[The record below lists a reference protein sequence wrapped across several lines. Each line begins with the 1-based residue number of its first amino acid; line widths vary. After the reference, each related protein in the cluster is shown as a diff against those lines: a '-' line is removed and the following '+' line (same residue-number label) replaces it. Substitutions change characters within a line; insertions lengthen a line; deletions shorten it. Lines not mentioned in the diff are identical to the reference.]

1 LRKAAA
7 SVLFLAAVATS
18 PAGAQDQQVDVPQ
31 ISASS
36 SLAPPAE
43 PVAQRTAQALQQLS
57 SGDDSRPAERQ
68 VTAAGSSNE
77 QPSQVATRTRN
88 AQPPQPLS
96 TPQQGRTAAVDPV
109 HGHDRCDPADSKQ
122 SKTLQC
128 RKVIENRAAE
138 YTRPSPT
145 RLSPEQKLL
154 IDQQLLASEASLAG
168 ATHRLATSGNVDQ
181 SLETMGIAS
190 VVLDQS
196 SKPKDPE
203 KKEDDP
209 KSDAAVQAILT
220 ILNQPPPQ

>member
-68 VTAAGSSNE
+68 VTASGSSNE

-88 AQPPQPLS
+88 PQPPQPLS
-96 TPQQGRTAAVDPV
+96 TPEQGRTAAIDPV
-109 HGHDRCDPADSKQ
+109 HGHDRCDPADEKQ
-122 SKTLQC
+122 NKTLQC

-138 YTRPSPT
+138 YVRPSPT
-145 RLSPEQKLL
+145 RLSPEQKLMV
-154 IDQQLLASEASLAG
+154 DQQLQAREEAG
-168 ATHRLATSGNVDQ
+168 RRLANSGQVDG
-181 SLETMGIAS
+181 SIEGMGIAS
-190 VVLDQS
+190 IVLDQS
-196 SKPKDPE
+196 AKQNEPE
-203 KKEDDP
+203 KKPPDAQ
-209 KSDAAVQAILT
+209 SDATVQAIMT
-220 ILNQPPPQ
+220 ILNQAPPQ